1 MLKIGHRGAKGY
13 VAENTLASFQKAMDL
28 GCDGVELD
36 VHLSAD
42 NEIMVIH
49 DDTIDRTTLEKG
61 FVNTIATTKLQQ
73 LGVPTLSEVLDL
85 VNKRCLV
92 NIEIKDTKATDFVVK
107 LIQNY
112 ISENNW
118 NYSDFIISS
127 FDWSVLESIH
137 STNSQ
142 IALGVLTENTLEEAL
157 IFAQKINAY
166 SIHPYYQLLTKE
178 KVTLYQDNGFLL
190 FPWTVNETHEIEK
203 LKTFTV
209 NGIISDFP
217 DRL

>member
-28 GCDGVELD
+28 GCDGIELD
-36 VHLSAD
+36 VHLSAG

-49 DDTIDRTTLEKG
+49 DDTIDRTTIDKG

-92 NIEIKDTKATDFVVK
+92 NIEIKDTKATDLVVK

-112 ISENNW
+112 VSKNNW

-127 FDWSVLESIH
+127 FDWSVLEAVCT
-137 STNSQ
+137 TNKQ
-142 IALGVLTENTLEEAL
+142 IALGVLTENTLEEAI

-166 SIHPYYQLLTKE
+166 SIHPYFRLLTKE
-178 KVTLYQDNGFLL
+178 KVTLCQNNGFLI
-190 FPWTVNETHEIEK
+190 FPWTVNEPHEIEK
-203 LKTFTV
+203 MKTFTV
-209 NGIISDFP
+209 NGLISDFP

>member
-1 MLKIGHRGAKGY
+1 MLKIGHRGAIGY

-118 NYSDFIISS
+118 TYSDFIISS

>member
-42 NEIMVIH
+42 NKIMVIH

-190 FPWTVNETHEIEK
+190 FPWTVNDTHEIEK

>member
-28 GCDGVELD
+28 GCDGIELD

-49 DDTIDRTTLEKG
+49 DDTIDRTTNGKG
-61 FVNTIATTKLQQ
+61 LVNAIASSALQQ

-85 VNKRCLV
+85 VNKSCLV
-92 NIEIKDTKATDFVVK
+92 NIEIKDVKATDLVVQ

-112 ISENNW
+112 ISVHNW
-118 NYSDFIISS
+118 KYPDFIVSS
-127 FDWSVLESIH
+127 FDWSVLEAVQSKK
-137 STNSQ
+137 NQ
-142 IALGVLTENTLEEAL
+142 IPLGVLTENKLEEAFV
-157 IFAQKINAY
+157 FAKKIKAY
-166 SIHPYYQLLTKE
+166 SIHPHYKILTKE
-178 KVTLYQDNGFLL
+178 KVTLCQQNGFLL
-190 FPWTVNETHEIEK
+190 FPWTVNEHDEIEK
-203 LKTFTV
+203 MKTFTV